1 MTEAVVAVGVAAQV
15 IVWRLVARDQLP
27 FWIATST
34 TFAVIGV
41 ASVLAGNPRCCRETG
56 VAAASVV
63 GVASGLVL
71 FVATRVVV
79 DAATRHPLLHG
90 AVANVYRRSRETR
103 FVTALALTLVI
114 AVPGEELFWRGFVLP
129 ELGGATTSTTAA
141 LLSWAAAVGVNAAW
155 ASAPLLAG
163 AVLGGALWTGLA
175 VWSGGVVAP
184 IASHLVWTGL
194 MIVWPPQAA
203 REKVPS

>member
-1 MTEAVVAVGVAAQV
+1 MTEAVVAVGVAAQLT
-15 IVWRLVARDQLP
+15 VWRLVARDQLP

-34 TFAVIGV
+34 TFAVIGIV
-41 ASVLAGNPRCCRETG
+41 SVFAGNPRCCRETE

-79 DAATRHPLLHG
+79 DIATRHPRLHG
-90 AVANVYRRSRETR
+90 AVADVYRRTQETR
-103 FVTALALTLVI
+103 FVTALVLTLLV
-114 AVPGEELFWRGFVLP
+114 AVPSEELFWRGLVLP
-129 ELGGATTSTTAA
+129 ELSGATTSTTGA

-163 AVLGGALWTGLA
+163 AVVGGALWTGLA
-175 VWSGGVVAP
+175 AWSGGVVAP

-194 MIVWPPQAA
+194 MLVWPPQAA
-203 REKVPS
+203 RDKVPS